1 MYEEKDDL
9 NKRKVDKITI
19 IIGDF
24 NIPPLVHIRTRRQK
38 ISKDEKDM
46 NNTIQQLDLIDI
58 YGTLLPSK
66 CRIYIFFNT
75 HKTFVMLDDI
85 LEQV

>member
-1 MYEEKDDL
+1 MYEEKDDF

-24 NIPPLVHIRTRRQK
+24 NIPPLVHIRTCRQK
-38 ISKDEKDM
+38 ISNDKNDM
-46 NNTIQQLDLIDI
+46 NNTIEQIDLIDI

-66 CRIYIFFNT
+66 SRIHIFFFNA
-75 HKTFVMLDDI
+75 HETFVM
-85 LEQV
+85 